1 MKIIIAGAYAIG
13 THLAK
18 LLSRNDQDT
27 VLIDEDAERLASISS
42 DYDLMTVNAS
52 PTSIDA
58 LKDAGIADADLF
70 IAVTLDESTNLISCV
85 MAKQLGAK
93 STVAKVDKYEYLDDK
108 ELSFFEKMGIT
119 AIINPEDLSAHEIAN
134 GLRMSWV
141 RQRWDVLDGTLVML
155 GIKMRQTSEILGQ
168 PLKDLCKPETPYH
181 VVAIKRGDETI
192 IPRGDD
198 TLQLYDLVY
207 FITTRTYIPYIRKI
221 VGKEHYADVK
231 NVMVMGGGATAVRT
245 TELIPEYMNCKII
258 EKSEERCVELNDLV
272 DTGRVMVING
282 DGRDVQLL
290 MEEGIKSTQAFVALT
305 PNTETNILACLTAKR
320 LGVRKTVAMVENLDY
335 VNMAESLDIG
345 TIVNKK
351 ALAASNIYQMTLD
364 ADVTNI
370 RFLMSANADV
380 AEFTAQQG
388 SLVTKKKVYELKLPQ
403 GATIGG
409 LVRDGEGQLVNG
421 NTQIEPGDI
430 VAVFSH
436 GISMSK
442 IEKFFQ

>member
-27 VLIDEDAERLASISS
+27 VLIDEDAERLASISG
-42 DYDLMTVNAS
+42 DYDLMTVHAS

-388 SLVTKKKVYELKLPQ
+388 SLVTKKKVFELKLPQ

-409 LVRDGEGQLVNG
+409 LVRNDEGQLVNG

>member
-27 VLIDEDAERLASISS
+27 VLIDEDEERLASISS
-42 DYDLMTVNAS
+42 DYDLMTFHAS

-388 SLVTKKKVYELKLPQ
+388 SLVTKKKVFELKLPQ

-409 LVRDGEGQLVNG
+409 LVRNDEGQLVNG